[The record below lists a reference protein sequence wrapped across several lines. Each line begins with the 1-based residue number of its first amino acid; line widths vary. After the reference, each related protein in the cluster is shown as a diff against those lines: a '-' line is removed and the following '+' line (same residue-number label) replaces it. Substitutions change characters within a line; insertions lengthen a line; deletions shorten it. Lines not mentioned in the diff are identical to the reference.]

1 MLHTGC
7 LFGVLFWGGG
17 SMAKAQ
23 PVFCLKRADNGA
35 AADFPLSRQQS
46 ARPLFA
52 HEANKLQER

>member
-1 MLHTGC
+1 
-7 LFGVLFWGGG
+7 
-17 SMAKAQ
+17 MAKAQ

-52 HEANKLQER
+52 HTRPINYRNDNKKMTRDLAGPGMHR